1 MQFQSDIWWAADM
14 EELNQNYISL
24 AGFQPKMVP
33 QSCELTESLI
43 PSNSPED
50 KIPHVKHPTT
60 TRSVMLAQHF
70 LHHLLILHLQCLH
83 KPSPILLLWTMA
95 CRVTS
100 GMLYLLF
107 QYWQPCQT
115 LEVINVP
122 DIWRT
127 VDLDPCKSISLK
139 CKKNIRSVFDLTH
152 QSLVWAN
159 GTSSQWRQTSKF
171 PQNTANPSRGKI
183 LQKNVMKKTQMKV
196 IKHTD
201 AESVHLQP

>member
-139 CKKNIRSVFDLTH
+139 CKKKYQV
-152 QSLVWAN
+152 SLW
-159 GTSSQWRQTSKF
+159 F
-171 PQNTANPSRGKI
+171 NPSVLGLSKWNF
-183 LQKNVMKKTQMKV
+183 KSVKTDIQVSTEHSK
-196 IKHTD
+196 
-201 AESVHLQP
+201 SFPW